1 MKTVMSL
8 VVLLLA
14 ALPTSEIRAQKAADQ
29 PVTFTR
35 DVAPIL
41 YRQCASCHRQ
51 DGAAP
56 FSLLTYVD
64 ARRHGAQIAE
74 ATASRYMPP
83 WKPEVGFGDLAGA
96 RRLSDDAIATIDRW
110 VKGGLVEGNPA
121 DLPPLPHFSAGWQL
135 GEPDLVVPL
144 PQYTLREGGADVF
157 RNFVVPVP
165 GTTTRYVRGFE
176 FRSEERRVG

>member
-1 MKTVMSL
+1 MKRVTSL

-14 ALPTSEIRAQKAADQ
+14 GPSTAGIQAQKATDA

-56 FSLLTYVD
+56 FSLLTYED
-64 ARRHGAQIAE
+64 ARRHGAQIAT

-83 WKPEVGFGDLAGA
+83 W
-96 RRLSDDAIATIDRW
+96 RRAS
-110 VKGGLVEGNPA
+110 
-121 DLPPLPHFSAGWQL
+121 S
-135 GEPDLVVPL
+135 
-144 PQYTLREGGADVF
+144 
-157 RNFVVPVP
+157 
-165 GTTTRYVRGFE
+165 
-176 FRSEERRVG
+176 